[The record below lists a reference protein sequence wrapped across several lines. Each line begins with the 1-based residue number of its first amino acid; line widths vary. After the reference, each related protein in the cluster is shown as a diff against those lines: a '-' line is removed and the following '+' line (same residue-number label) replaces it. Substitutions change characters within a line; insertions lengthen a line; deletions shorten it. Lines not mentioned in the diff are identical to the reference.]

1 MGRPIPDYSNTAV
14 GVPPNDASLRPDL
27 CNLWGKIS
35 HPTAVDLCA
44 AMEAA
49 KAADPNEKIFISRVD
64 IKSAYP
70 RVLIDAKHTALLS
83 TLVTTRHP
91 IFGVVV
97 SVPIVNQWG
106 AQGAGYS
113 FEALGRNLL
122 SRSLLRFNHVDQ
134 IPRALMFV
142 DDHIAVGTHDRVTAE
157 VAAFESDATAL
168 IGPDAIAREKNLMGQ
183 IIDAIGYRA
192 DTVNWR
198 IGPSA
203 KAVRKLF
210 HVFFVEFPDTLTAGD
225 RVSVRQLQRVSA
237 YAIRYSAT
245 IVPMRPFSMAFS
257 NNFRGA
263 SMHKNAK
270 RRLTGATIADL
281 NMWRTILAAVF
292 EKPMWLS
299 VPTAWPIETARCLTE
314 GSSRA
319 DIIVYADAQV
329 TDGGLG
335 IYIPNISWAYAQM
348 CQMTMDDNGRS
359 VPLSNNAAK
368 CTATRF
374 QSEVSPSQVKYSLPS
389 VKFKGILPR
398 F

>member
-1 MGRPIPDYSNTAV
+1 
-14 GVPPNDASLRPDL
+14 
-27 CNLWGKIS
+27 
-35 HPTAVDLCA
+35 
-44 AMEAA
+44 
-49 KAADPNEKIFISRVD
+49 
-64 IKSAYP
+64 
-70 RVLIDAKHTALLS
+70 
-83 TLVTTRHP
+83 
-91 IFGVVV
+91 
-97 SVPIVNQWG
+97 
-106 AQGAGYS
+106 
-113 FEALGRNLL
+113 
-122 SRSLLRFNHVDQ
+122 
-134 IPRALMFV
+134 
-142 DDHIAVGTHDRVTAE
+142 
-157 VAAFESDATAL
+157 
-168 IGPDAIAREKNLMGQ
+168 MGQ

-270 RRLTGATIADL
+270 RRLTNATIADL

-335 IYIPNISWAYAQM
+335 IYIPNTSWAYAQM

-359 VPLSNNAAK
+359 VPLSNNAAE
-368 CTATRF
+368 CTADVLAAVAAIECVAKNRPIRGAHIHIRTDNESAVAWINRGRAPGSYQNFLMIFVCMLQIELEVLITASHVPGHENTIADAISRRF
-374 QSEVSPSQVKYSLPS
+374 QVPNGSTIRQNLSSLKQLDSSPVWTFFCDALKRRSPAPSLSLREARMALANVRTIVSDQSPGPLP
-389 VKFKGILPR
+389 
-398 F
+398 